1 MQDYEKLLDYLK
13 QNIDEKRLKHSI
25 GTADEAVKL
34 AKKFGADENKACIA
48 GLLHDVAKG
57 KCKYGL
63 KQLAIEYG
71 IDIDEI
77 ESKNIELIHGRL
89 GAAMI
94 EKQLGIHDEEI
105 LSAIRW
111 HTTGRKGMTLLDKVI
126 YLADL
131 IEPGRNFEGIN
142 EIRKIAYRN
151 IDTAMR
157 EALKQVME
165 FVKSEGFA
173 LHPCSVEAYN
183 DYKKEEENEFD
194 ATI

>member
-1 MQDYEKLLDYLK
+1 MPDYAKLISYLK
-13 QNIDEKRLKHSI
+13 QNIDGKRLAHSI

-34 AKKFGADENKACIA
+34 ARKFGADENKAYVA

-57 KCKYGL
+57 KCKNGL
-63 KQLAIEYG
+63 NHLAYEYG

-111 HTTGRKGMTLLDKVI
+111 HTTGHKGMTLLEKII

-131 IEPGRNFEGIN
+131 IEPGRSFEGIN
-142 EIRKIAYRN
+142 EIRLIAYQN
-151 IDTAMR
+151 IDKAMR
-157 EALKQVME
+157 EALKQVLGY
-165 FVKSEGFA
+165 VQCEGFE

-183 DYKKEEENEFD
+183 DFNKEEDN
-194 ATI
+194 